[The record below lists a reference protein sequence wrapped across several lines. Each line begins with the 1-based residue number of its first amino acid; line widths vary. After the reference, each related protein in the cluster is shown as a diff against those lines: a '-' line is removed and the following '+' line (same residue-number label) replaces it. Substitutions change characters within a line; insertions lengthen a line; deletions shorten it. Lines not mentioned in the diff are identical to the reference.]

1 MLTRNVFSMGLWVE
15 SPRWQ
20 PSGANDSNKAGDR
33 TCSKGIANSC
43 SGGSTTTVFSSNENI
58 RVEQCS
64 PLCLET
70 DATSANPAPAATAVP
85 PGRRGATP
93 AVSRTRVAAVRRSSP
108 LRAPVSCHPAY
119 SNCGCF
125 FSAIAACSARP
136 AGATA
141 GAAAATS
148 GEKPTPQLAQPASPL
163 AARSAT
169 RAGRTPVEIEPSAPD
184 SNSSSG
190 CYCYRCS
197 NGGRKPSTALLLPY
211 SSRRSLLTCSNPPAV
226 AASPIAADVAASSQQ
241 NMSSLTQQQSEVQQQ
256 RPPEPAPQRQAQ
268 NEHEEGWRYQ
278 QQQEQEQ
285 QEAEDPLL
293 LRAMRTHAFL
303 HLVSGAVAGAV
314 SRTATAPLDRLKVML
329 QLQPSPIPL
338 RHAAR
343 VIMHQ
348 EVTAKTAAA
357 GAAAEAA
364 ALVRGSSSTSP
375 GAKDSQPALSQRQ
388 LPQQPQQ
395 PHQQQQQHTGRAAGM
410 QPTGGSTSHVKGSSG
425 KSRLL
430 FCGWQGFFRGNLTN
444 CLKVVPETAIKF
456 YTYDLCKHA
465 LARRKQQQLLQQQ
478 PQQLQSQQLQ
488 TQHQLLLQ
496 QEPHL
501 QMRERFVCGAAAGLC
516 AQLLIYPMELV
527 KTRLAAYSPGCMYS
541 GVLQCFK
548 AIYREGGIRRLYRG
562 LAPSLLGVIPYAGID
577 LAVFESLK
585 EAYIQRI
592 APRRLRQQQEACS
605 SCNPPFAAPW
615 KQTAPSDAASAVS
628 DAANAAAVEQAQLG
642 SLGASATPGV
652 MGVSGASRCRCC
664 CDAGSASGPVTPPAI
679 ALLLMG
685 GCSSLIGQVVAY
697 PTALIRTR
705 MQVDGSGGKQLQYRS
720 SAAAAAVALKQGGL
734 RGLYR
739 GLGANCC
746 KALPAVSLSWIAY
759 EKTKEAIRW
768 VEGLWSER
776 IAQARD
782 INAAPMLQ
790 QRQGFDAIPN
800 VRV

>member
-1 MLTRNVFSMGLWVE
+1 M
-15 SPRWQ
+15 Q
-20 PSGANDSNKAGDR
+20 PSLLKDGGNLNESSTSGQRCTGKSWWRYTCCFSDEAGGPR
-33 TCSKGIANSC
+33 
-43 SGGSTTTVFSSNENI
+43 
-58 RVEQCS
+58 
-64 PLCLET
+64 
-70 DATSANPAPAATAVP
+70 SAV
-85 PGRRGATP
+85 
-93 AVSRTRVAAVRRSSP
+93 
-108 LRAPVSCHPAY
+108 
-119 SNCGCF
+119 
-125 FSAIAACSARP
+125 
-136 AGATA
+136 ATA

-148 GEKPTPQLAQPASPL
+148 EEKPMPQSAQPASPL
-163 AARSAT
+163 AARSGT
-169 RAGRTPVEIEPSAPD
+169 KAGSLRDEIKPTAPHFT
-184 SNSSSG
+184 SSTS
-190 CYCYRCS
+190 CSCYRCS
-197 NGGRKPSTALLLPY
+197 KGGRGKPCTALLLSH
-211 SSRRSLLTCSNPPAV
+211 SSRRSLLTCSSPPA
-226 AASPIAADVAASSQQ
+226 AAAAAACPLATNVAASSQQ
-241 NMSSLTQQQSEVQQQ
+241 NMSLFTQQQHELQQQ
-256 RPPEPAPQRQAQ
+256 RPHPEPAQQRQVQ
-268 NEHEEGWRYQ
+268 TKHEGRRYQ
-278 QQQEQEQ
+278 QQQQEHPQ

-329 QLQPSPIPL
+329 QLQPSSIPL
-338 RHAAR
+338 SHAAR

-357 GAAAEAA
+357 GAAAEAG
-364 ALVRGSSSTSP
+364 ALARRNSSIPP
-375 GAKDSQPALSQRQ
+375 GAKDLQPALSQRQ
-388 LPQQPQQ
+388 LQGQPQQPQQ
-395 PHQQQQQHTGRAAGM
+395 QQHSVRAAGL
-410 QPTGGSTSHVKGSSG
+410 QSTSGSTSYIKGSSS
-425 KSRLL
+425 KNSLL

-478 PQQLQSQQLQ
+478 PQQLQQQQLLA
-488 TQHQLLLQ
+488 QHQLLLQ

-501 QMRERFVCGAAAGLC
+501 QLRERFVCGAAAGLC

-541 GVLQCFK
+541 GVLQCFR
-548 AIYREGGIRRLYRG
+548 AIYQEGGVRRLYRG

-592 APRRLRQQQEACS
+592 APCGLRQQEEACS
-605 SCNPPFAAPW
+605 SCNSLFATPW
-615 KQTAPSDAASAVS
+615 KQTAPCNAVTAISDAAV
-628 DAANAAAVEQAQLG
+628 AAAVEQGQRG
-642 SLGASATPGV
+642 PLGAPATPGV
-652 MGVSGASRCRCC
+652 MGAPAAFRCRCC
-664 CDAGSASGPVTPPAI
+664 CDAGSSSGPIAPPAL

-734 RGLYR
+734 KGLYR

-759 EKTKEAIRW
+759 EKTKGTIRW
-768 VEGLWSER
+768 VEGSWSER
-776 IAQARD
+776 IAQGRD
-782 INAAPMLQ
+782 ANAAPMPQ
-790 QRQGFDAIPN
+790 QRRGSDVIPSI
-800 VRV
+800 RV

>member
-1 MLTRNVFSMGLWVE
+1 MPFQWARGPRIPASGRAAQTTAKADDGSFSNGFTN
-15 SPRWQ
+15 SR
-20 PSGANDSNKAGDR
+20 SGNC
-33 TCSKGIANSC
+33 TIIH
-43 SGGSTTTVFSSNENI
+43 SSNGNTKLE
-58 RVEQCS
+58 RCL
-64 PLCLET
+64 PLGLATE
-70 DATSANPAPAATAVP
+70 ATSAVPAPAITAVAA
-85 PGRRGATP
+85 GRRGATP
-93 AVSRTRVAAVRRSSP
+93 AVFRTRLAAVRRSSP
-108 LRAPVSCHPAY
+108 LRAPVSCHPSY
-119 SNCGCF
+119 NNCGCF
-125 FSAIAACSARP
+125 FSTIAACAARS
-136 AGATA
+136 GAATV

-148 GEKPTPQLAQPASPL
+148 VEKPTLQSAQPASTL
-163 AARSAT
+163 AAR
-169 RAGRTPVEIEPSAPD
+169 AGTGTGPCPVEIKPTAPHF
-184 SNSSSG
+184 NSSSS

-197 NGGRKPSTALLLPY
+197 KCSRKPCSALLPSH
-211 SSRRSLLTCSNPPAV
+211 SSRRSLLTFSSPPA
-226 AASPIAADVAASSQQ
+226 AAAAPIAAIAAAPPQQ
-241 NMSSLTQQQSEVQQQ
+241 SMPLFTQQQHELQQQ
-256 RPPEPAPQRQAQ
+256 QPREPAQQRQVQ
-268 NEHEEGWRYQ
+268 NKDEGGRYQ
-278 QQQEQEQ
+278 QQREERQE
-285 QEAEDPLL
+285 EAEDPLL

-329 QLQPSPIPL
+329 QLQPSPIPF

-364 ALVRGSSSTSP
+364 ALVKRSSSMSP
-375 GAKDSQPALSQRQ
+375 GGSDSLPGSSQRQ
-388 LPQQPQQ
+388 LQGQPQQPQQ
-395 PHQQQQQHTGRAAGM
+395 QPQQQQRTGRAAGL
-410 QPTGGSTSHVKGSSG
+410 QSTAGSTSYIRGSSS
-425 KSRLL
+425 KNRLL
-430 FCGWQGFFRGNLTN
+430 LCGWQGFFRGNLTN

-478 PQQLQSQQLQ
+478 QQQLQQQQMQ
-488 TQHQLLLQ
+488 TQHQMLLQ

-501 QMRERFVCGAAAGLC
+501 QLRERFVCGAAAGLC

-548 AIYREGGIRRLYRG
+548 AIYQEGGIRRLYRG

-592 APRRLRQQQEACS
+592 APPRLQLQHGHKKPEACS
-605 SCNPPFAAPW
+605 SCNSPSAAPW
-615 KQTAPSDAASAVS
+615 KQTAPCNAVAAISD
-628 DAANAAAVEQAQLG
+628 AAAVEQEQLRP
-642 SLGASATPGV
+642 LGASATSGS
-652 MGVSGASRCRCC
+652 MGAQGASRCRCC
-664 CDAGSASGPVTPPAI
+664 CDAGSSSGPITPPAL

-685 GCSSLIGQVVAY
+685 GCSSLLGQVVAY

-768 VEGLWSER
+768 VEGFWSER
-776 IAQARD
+776 IADGRD
-782 INAAPMLQ
+782 ANAAAATRFRHQ
-790 QRQGFDAIPN
+790 N
-800 VRV
+800 VIINSS